1 MSITVKFT
9 VNGHSAEVTAES
21 GDALGPQ
28 VDAAVKALQS
38 VPYNVNAAIKVL
50 PSPTPYYPPG
60 YMLYKDVV
68 ACDISQDLVWP

>member
-9 VNGHSAEVTAES
+9 VNGHSVEVTAES

-38 VPYNVNAAIKVL
+38 VPYNVRL